1 MSFGSPYPD
10 VDIPNVLLFDYLF
23 GDIDGIEDD
32 AALIDGSTGAVTTY
46 RQLAGQIL
54 ALGGGLSARGVG
66 IGEVCAI
73 LCPNIPAFVTVFHG
87 IMRAGATATTINTL
101 YTEHEIESQL
111 SDSKATH
118 LFTLSMFLP
127 QADAAAAAVGMPAE
141 NVVLIDGSAD
151 VLPERTSLRSLLITG
166 ASPPELD
173 LDPATHLAVLPYSSG
188 TSGRA
193 KGVMLT
199 HRNLVSNIA
208 QGGSVIGVSRNDK
221 ILAVLPFFHIYG
233 MNVLMNGA
241 LYRKAPIIT
250 MPKFDLPEFLRI
262 VAELKATY
270 IYIAP
275 PIAVA
280 LAKHPMV
287 DQYDTS
293 SIRIIFS
300 GAAPLDEAL
309 GIAVATRLGCTVR
322 QGYGMSEMSPVS
334 HTIPEDRDDI
344 PLGTVGVTLPN
355 MECKIVDPATGE
367 EIDVPASGVSAPGE
381 LWCKGPNVMVGYLA
395 DPEATAQTLDADGF
409 LHTGDV
415 ATVTSDGYVSIVDRV
430 KELIKYKGYQV
441 PPAELEAVLLTHPKI
456 ADAAVIGVLDEDHEE
471 IPKAFVVLQAGA
483 ELSADDVI
491 AYVAERVAP
500 HKKVRRVEFIPVIPK
515 SSSGKILRR
524 ELRAP
529 AAPAAPVRA

>member
-10 VDIPNVLLFDYLF
+10 VEIPDVLLFDYLL
-23 GDIDGIEDD
+23 GDIAGVEDEP
-32 AALIDGSTGAVTTY
+32 ALIDGPTGAITTY
-46 RQLAGQIL
+46 RQLTGQIL
-54 ALGGGLSARGVG
+54 ALAGGLAARGLH

-87 IMRAGATATTINTL
+87 IMRSGCTATTVNTL

-127 QADAAAAAVGMPAE
+127 QADAAAAAVGIPAA
-141 NVVLIDGSAD
+141 NVILIDGSAD
-151 VLPERTSLRSLLITG
+151 VLPDRTSLRSLLITG
-166 ASPPELD
+166 ASPPELT

-199 HRNLVSNIA
+199 HRNLVANIA
-208 QGGSVIGVSRNDK
+208 QGGPVIGVSHRDR

-241 LYRKAPIIT
+241 LHHKAPIIT

-262 VAELKATY
+262 IAERKATY
-270 IYIAP
+270 LYIAP

-280 LAKHPMV
+280 LAKHPIV

-293 SIRIIFS
+293 SIRMVFS
-300 GAAPLDEAL
+300 GAAPLDESL
-309 GIAVATRLGCTVR
+309 GRAVADRLGCSVR

-334 HTIPEDRDDI
+334 HTIPDDRDDI

-355 MECKIVDPATGE
+355 MECKIMDPATGA
-367 EIDVPASGVSAPGE
+367 EIDVPTSGVSAPGE
-381 LWCKGPNVMVGYLA
+381 LWCKGPNVMLGYLA
-395 DPEATAQTLDADGF
+395 DPAATAETLDSDGF

-415 ATVTSDGYVSIVDRV
+415 ATVTWQGYVSIVDRV

-456 ADAAVIGVLDEDHEE
+456 ADAAVIGVLDDEHEE
-471 IPKAFVVLQAGA
+471 IPKAFVVLQAGT
-483 ELSADDVI
+483 ELSADEVM

-500 HKKVRRVEFIPVIPK
+500 HKKVRRVEFIPLIPK
-515 SSSGKILRR
+515 SSAGKILRR
-524 ELRAP
+524 ELRVA
-529 AAPAAPVRA
+529 RIN

>member
-1 MSFGSPYPD
+1 MSFGSPFPD
-10 VDIPNVLLFDYLF
+10 VEIPDVLLFDYLF
-23 GDIDGIEDD
+23 GSIESVADD
-32 AALIDGSTGAVTTY
+32 TALIDGATGATTSY
-46 RQLAGQIL
+46 GELKGQIL
-54 ALGGGLSARGVG
+54 ALAGGLSARGLG
-66 IGEVCAI
+66 IGEVSAI

-87 IMRAGATATTINTL
+87 IMRAGGTATTINSL
-101 YTEHEIESQL
+101 YTAHEIAEQL
-111 SDSKATH
+111 KDSEATH
-118 LFTLSMFLP
+118 LFTLAMFLP

-141 NVVLIDGSAD
+141 NVVLIDGSPGVQPD
-151 VLPERTSLRSLLITG
+151 RTSLRSLLLTG
-166 ASPPELD
+166 AAAPDLN
-173 LDPATHLAVLPYSSG
+173 LDPGTHLAVLPYSSG
-188 TSGRA
+188 TTGRA

-199 HRNLVSNIA
+199 HRNLVANIA
-208 QGGSVIGVSRNDK
+208 QGEPVIGVTRADK

-250 MPKFDLPEFLRI
+250 MPKFDLAEFLRI
-262 VAELKATY
+262 IADYRATY
-270 IYIAP
+270 LYIAP

-287 DQYDTS
+287 DAYDTS

-300 GAAPLDEAL
+300 GAAPLDAEL
-309 GIAVATRLGCTVR
+309 GHAVAARLGCTVR

-355 MECKIVDPATGE
+355 MECKIMDPATGT
-367 EIDVPASGVSAPGE
+367 EIDKPATGVSAPGE

-395 DPEATAQTLDADGF
+395 DPESTANTLDADGF

-415 ATVTSDGYVSIVDRV
+415 ATVSSEGYVSIVDRV

-441 PPAELEAVLLTHPKI
+441 PPAELEAVLLTHPQI
-456 ADAAVIGVLDEDHEE
+456 ADAAVIGVNDSEGEE

-483 ELSADDVI
+483 QLTEADVM
-491 AYVAERVAP
+491 AYVASHVAP
-500 HKKVRRVEFIPVIPK
+500 HKKVREVEFISLIPK

-529 AAPAAPVRA
+529 AKA

>member
-1 MSFGSPYPD
+1 MSFGSPFPD
-10 VDIPNVLLFDYLF
+10 VEIPDVLLFDYLF
-23 GDIDGIEDD
+23 ADADAVAGDV
-32 AALIDGSTGAVTTY
+32 ALIDGSTGATTSY
-46 RQLAGQIL
+46 GELRGQIL
-54 ALGGGLSARGVG
+54 ALAGGLASRGLG
-66 IGEVCAI
+66 IGEVSGI

-87 IMRAGATATTINTL
+87 IMRAGGTATTINSL
-101 YTEHEIESQL
+101 YTAHEIAEQL
-111 SDSKATH
+111 KDSRATH
-118 LFTLSMFLP
+118 LFTLSMFLT
-127 QADAAAAAVGMPAE
+127 QADAAAATAGIPPE
-141 NVVLIDGSAD
+141 NVVLIDGSPSVHPD
-151 VLPERTSLRSLLITG
+151 RTSLRSLMGSG
-166 ASPPELD
+166 APAPELN

-188 TSGRA
+188 TTGRA

-199 HRNLVSNIA
+199 HRNLVANIA
-208 QGGSVIGVSRNDK
+208 QGGPVIGVTRDDK

-250 MPKFDLPEFLRI
+250 MPKFDLAEFLRVI
-262 VAELKATY
+262 AEYRATY
-270 IYIAP
+270 LYIAP

-280 LAKHPMV
+280 LAKHPIV
-287 DQYDTS
+287 DDYDTS

-300 GAAPLDEAL
+300 GAAPLDQEL
-309 GIAVATRLGCTVR
+309 GQAVAKRLGCTVR

-355 MECKIVDPATGE
+355 MECKIMDPATGE
-367 EIDVPASGVSAPGE
+367 EIDQPSSGVSAPGE

-395 DPEATAQTLDADGF
+395 DPESTANTLDAEGY

-415 ATVTSDGYVSIVDRV
+415 ATVSSEGYVSIVDRV

-456 ADAAVIGVLDEDHEE
+456 ADAAVVGVNDDEGEE

-483 ELSADDVI
+483 ELSADEVM
-491 AYVAERVAP
+491 AYVAGQVAP
-500 HKKVRRVEFIPVIPK
+500 HKKVRQVEFISLIPK

-524 ELRAP
+524 ELRTP
-529 AAPAAPVRA
+529 AKA

>member
-1 MSFGSPYPD
+1 MSFGSPFPD
-10 VDIPNVLLFDYLF
+10 VEIPRTLLFDYLF
-23 GDIDGIEDD
+23 GDIAGVEDEP
-32 AALIDGSTGAVTTY
+32 ALIDGATGAITTY
-46 RQLAGQIL
+46 RQLTGQIL
-54 ALGGGLSARGVG
+54 ALAGGLTARGLG
-66 IGEVCAI
+66 IGEVSGI

-87 IMRAGATATTINTL
+87 IMRSGGTATTINTL
-101 YTEHEIESQL
+101 YTAHEIESQL

-141 NVVLIDGSAD
+141 NVILIDGSAD
-151 VLPERTSLRSLLITG
+151 VLPGRTSLRSLLITG

-199 HRNLVSNIA
+199 HRNLVANIA
-208 QGGSVIGVSRNDK
+208 QGGPIIGVSHDDRV
-221 ILAVLPFFHIYG
+221 LAVLPFFHIYG

-241 LYRKAPIIT
+241 LHHKAPIIT
-250 MPKFDLPEFLRI
+250 MPRFDLAEFLRI
-262 VAELKATY
+262 IAELKATY
-270 IYIAP
+270 LYIAP

-280 LAKHPMV
+280 LAKHPIV

-309 GIAVATRLGCTVR
+309 GSAVAARLGCIVR

-334 HTIPEDRDDI
+334 HTIPENRDDI
-344 PLGTVGVTLPN
+344 PLGTVGITLPN
-355 MECKIVDPATGE
+355 MECKIMDPATGE
-367 EIDVPASGVSAPGE
+367 EIDLPASGVSAPGE

-395 DPEATAQTLDADGF
+395 NPEATAETLDADGF

-415 ATVTSDGYVSIVDRV
+415 ATVTSEGYVSIVDRV

-456 ADAAVIGVLDEDHEE
+456 ADAAVIGVLDDDHEE
-471 IPKAFVVLQAGA
+471 IPKAFVVLQAGV
-483 ELSADDVI
+483 ELTADEVM

-515 SSSGKILRR
+515 SSAGKILRR
-524 ELRAP
+524 ELRTSP
-529 AAPAAPVRA
+529 ASA

>member
-1 MSFGSPYPD
+1 MSFGSPFPD
-10 VDIPNVLLFDYLF
+10 VEIPDVLLFDYLF
-23 GDIDGIEDD
+23 ADADAVAGDV
-32 AALIDGSTGAVTTY
+32 ALIDGSTGATTSY
-46 RQLAGQIL
+46 GELRGQIL
-54 ALGGGLSARGVG
+54 ALAGGLASRGLG
-66 IGEVCAI
+66 IGEVSGI

-87 IMRAGATATTINTL
+87 IMRAGGTATTINSL
-101 YTEHEIESQL
+101 YTAHEIAEQL
-111 SDSKATH
+111 KDSRATH
-118 LFTLSMFLP
+118 LFTLSMFLT
-127 QADAAAAAVGMPAE
+127 QADAAAATAGIPPE
-141 NVVLIDGSAD
+141 NVVLIDGSPSVHSD
-151 VLPERTSLRSLLITG
+151 RTSLRSLMGSG
-166 ASPPELD
+166 APAPELN

-188 TSGRA
+188 TTGRA

-199 HRNLVSNIA
+199 HRNLVANIA
-208 QGGSVIGVSRNDK
+208 QGGPVIGVTRDDK

-250 MPKFDLPEFLRI
+250 MPKFDLAEFLRVI
-262 VAELKATY
+262 AEYRATY
-270 IYIAP
+270 LYIAP

-280 LAKHPMV
+280 LAKHPIV
-287 DQYDTS
+287 DDYDTS

-300 GAAPLDEAL
+300 GAAPLDQEL
-309 GIAVATRLGCTVR
+309 GQAVAKRLGCTVR

-355 MECKIVDPATGE
+355 MECKIMDPATGE
-367 EIDVPASGVSAPGE
+367 EIDQPSSGVSAPGE

-395 DPEATAQTLDADGF
+395 DPESTANTLDAEGY

-415 ATVTSDGYVSIVDRV
+415 ATVSSEGYVSIVDRV

-456 ADAAVIGVLDEDHEE
+456 ADAAVVGVNDDEGEE

-483 ELSADDVI
+483 ELSADEVM
-491 AYVAERVAP
+491 AYVAGQVAP
-500 HKKVRRVEFIPVIPK
+500 HKKVRQVEFISLIPK

-524 ELRAP
+524 ELRTP
-529 AAPAAPVRA
+529 AKA